1 MPLRAKHLKPHNNR
15 LPWNRFFQS
24 WYVQWAKVSS
34 NHAILDNFD
43 QIIGQKLVCLD
54 SSWTDSLNCDCMKQF
69 IEVYD
74 EFDWFFEHY
83 FVG

>member
-1 MPLRAKHLKPHNNR
+1 MKFNLNLHETVSFNYDIFNQPKLAQIMP
-15 LPWNRFFQS
+15 F
-24 WYVQWAKVSS
+24 
-34 NHAILDNFD
+34 LDNFD

-74 EFDWFFEHY
+74 EFD
-83 FVG
+83 